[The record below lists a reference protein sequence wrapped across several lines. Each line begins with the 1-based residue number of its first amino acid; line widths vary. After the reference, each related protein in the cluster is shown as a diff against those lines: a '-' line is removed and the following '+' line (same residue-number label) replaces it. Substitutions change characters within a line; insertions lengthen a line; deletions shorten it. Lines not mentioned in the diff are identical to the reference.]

1 MNFLNITSLLL
12 KFLIDYLGPEFFLG
26 NGGRDCIEDE
36 LVTKESDCRYAAK
49 MLRKD
54 YMKDSKDPYYDRPA
68 GCYYRAISDDLHFNT
83 ILDPWATNGLSYSMK
98 GVCVRSMYWLY
109 SLLCKI

>member
-26 NGGRDCIEDE
+26 NEATDCMEDE
-36 LVTKESDCRYAAK
+36 LVTTESDCRYAAHVLK
-49 MLRKD
+49 KD

-68 GCYYRAISDDLHFNT
+68 GCYYRAMSDDFHFNT
-83 ILDPWATNGLSYSMK
+83 ILDPSATNKLPYSTK
-98 GVCVRSMYWLY
+98 GVCVKSMY
-109 SLLCKI
+109 